1 MPGLRRTPARA
12 AAALW
17 ALRAARQARRQLRG
31 RSLADVVVPSPPAA
45 ARGAR
50 RSVEYAL
57 VVARATCL
65 EASLVRQAWLRAH
78 GEARDLIVGVSRA
91 GEPFGA
97 HAWLEG
103 EEGGGHAELH
113 RLHARP

>member
-1 MPGLRRTPARA
+1 MAALRRTPARA

-17 ALRAARQARRQLRG
+17 ALRAARAARRQLRG
-31 RSLADVVVPSPPAA
+31 RPLADVGLPTPPAVA
-45 ARGAR
+45 SGAR

-57 VVARATCL
+57 VIARATCL

-78 GEARDLIVGVSRA
+78 GEQRDLIVGVSRA

-113 RLHARP
+113 RLPARP